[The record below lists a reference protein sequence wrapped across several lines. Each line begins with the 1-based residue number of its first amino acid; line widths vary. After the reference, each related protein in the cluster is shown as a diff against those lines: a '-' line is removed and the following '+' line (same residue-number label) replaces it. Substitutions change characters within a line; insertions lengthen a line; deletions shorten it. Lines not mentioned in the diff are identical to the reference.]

1 MICFYSLTKRFT
13 NYTHV
18 FLGLSLALAPVGL
31 VAMISTRSAMADVP
45 PLVSERRAAVE
56 LFLVAAPY
64 VLAVAAYQSSP
75 PPYQP
80 SFGLA
85 DKQQLETLYPGGK
98 FIGNDIYQRCEQG
111 WQVKYYPDGRRLS
124 FGTCWK

>member
-1 MICFYSLTKRFT
+1 MKVVKAHTVSTKAK
-13 NYTHV
+13 
-18 FLGLSLALAPVGL
+18 LGWIGTVIG
-31 VAMISTRSAMADVP
+31 
-45 PLVSERRAAVE
+45 
-56 LFLVAAPY
+56 LFL
-64 VLAVAAYQSSP
+64 LAVAAYQSSP